1 MDVGAGVPTLVGFV
15 IFTVV
20 YAIAKVQHKFQSQK
34 LIEGI
39 ALPDLSVLEYVVCT
53 TLIRASKAREYKT

>member
-1 MDVGAGVPTLVGFV
+1 MPTLVGFV

-20 YAIAKVQHKFQSQK
+20 YAIAKVWHKFQSQK

-39 ALPDLSVLEYVVCT
+39 ALPDLEYVVCN
-53 TLIRASKAREYKT
+53 TLVRASKAGEYKT